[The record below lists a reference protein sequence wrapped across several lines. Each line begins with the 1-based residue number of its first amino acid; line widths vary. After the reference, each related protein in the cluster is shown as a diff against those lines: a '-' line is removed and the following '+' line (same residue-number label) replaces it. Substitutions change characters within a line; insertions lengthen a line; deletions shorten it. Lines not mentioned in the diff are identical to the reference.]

1 MIPASIAID
10 RLEADRLPAGW
21 RRDPPP
27 EELATLGTEWL
38 RLERT
43 AVLAVPSAVV
53 PLEVNYLL
61 NPAHRDFRRI
71 RVATPQPFAFD
82 PRFRRN

>member
-1 MIPASIAID
+1 
-10 RLEADRLPAGW
+10 
-21 RRDPPP
+21 
-27 EELATLGTEWL
+27 
-38 RLERT
+38 
-43 AVLAVPSAVV
+43 VPSAVV

-82 PRFRRN
+82 PRLRKN